1 MEQRARSKEKKLE
14 TEDKEPEVSSQ
25 NIEGKLNYT
34 TEKKARGAEPFAP
47 STSRSARSSRPKGT
61 GLRRAKEYRWKRS
74 ITKAPF
80 DRAPFDQAQGLRQ
93 GRRKAKARKKKD
105 PLARS
110 AFSGTQAAKSG

>member
-47 STSRSARSSRPKGT
+47 SKGS